1 MSESGKWQRTKRK
14 RKNQSKRQKTT
25 QTVKSGW
32 FTGQGNFRS
41 PIDVCLRLPHPPQ
54 QRRSK
59 MIHKQSFPPP
69 HPLLPQNPPLLP
81 QQQLNKMMIQ
91 RIELHPPSL
100 HPHPPQFVAAKSLM
114 LNPPNFSYTVSYG
127 TEENVLQFL
136 KNKFFLLLR
145 YKNGFAIVKLIITI
159 KV

>member
-1 MSESGKWQRTKRK
+1 
-14 RKNQSKRQKTT
+14 
-25 QTVKSGW
+25 
-32 FTGQGNFRS
+32 
-41 PIDVCLRLPHPPQ
+41 
-54 QRRSK
+54 

-69 HPLLPQNPPLLP
+69 PPLLP

-114 LNPPNFSYTVSYG
+114 LNPPNFSYTVSYV

>member
-1 MSESGKWQRTKRK
+1 
-14 RKNQSKRQKTT
+14 
-25 QTVKSGW
+25 
-32 FTGQGNFRS
+32 
-41 PIDVCLRLPHPPQ
+41 
-54 QRRSK
+54 

-136 KNKFFLLLR
+136 KNKSFLLLR
-145 YKNGFAIVKLIITI
+145 YKNGFAIVKVIL
-159 KV
+159 

>member
-1 MSESGKWQRTKRK
+1 
-14 RKNQSKRQKTT
+14 
-25 QTVKSGW
+25 
-32 FTGQGNFRS
+32 
-41 PIDVCLRLPHPPQ
+41 
-54 QRRSK
+54 

-81 QQQLNKMMIQ
+81 QQQLSKMMIQ

-114 LNPPNFSYTVSYG
+114 LNPPNFSYTVSYV

>member
-1 MSESGKWQRTKRK
+1 
-14 RKNQSKRQKTT
+14 
-25 QTVKSGW
+25 
-32 FTGQGNFRS
+32 
-41 PIDVCLRLPHPPQ
+41 
-54 QRRSK
+54 
-59 MIHKQSFPPP
+59 
-69 HPLLPQNPPLLP
+69 
-81 QQQLNKMMIQ
+81 MMIQ

-145 YKNGFAIVKLIITI
+145 YKNGFAIVKVIITI
-159 KV
+159 KVQNNDIESQRTQEDGYGVCSDRRAG

>member
-1 MSESGKWQRTKRK
+1 
-14 RKNQSKRQKTT
+14 
-25 QTVKSGW
+25 
-32 FTGQGNFRS
+32 
-41 PIDVCLRLPHPPQ
+41 
-54 QRRSK
+54 

>member
-1 MSESGKWQRTKRK
+1 
-14 RKNQSKRQKTT
+14 
-25 QTVKSGW
+25 
-32 FTGQGNFRS
+32 
-41 PIDVCLRLPHPPQ
+41 
-54 QRRSK
+54 

-100 HPHPPQFVAAKSLM
+100 HPHPPQFVAAKSFM
-114 LNPPNFSYTVSYG
+114 LNPPNFSYTVSYV

>member
-1 MSESGKWQRTKRK
+1 
-14 RKNQSKRQKTT
+14 
-25 QTVKSGW
+25 
-32 FTGQGNFRS
+32 
-41 PIDVCLRLPHPPQ
+41 
-54 QRRSK
+54 
-59 MIHKQSFPPP
+59 
-69 HPLLPQNPPLLP
+69 
-81 QQQLNKMMIQ
+81 MMIQ
-91 RIELHPPSL
+91 RIELHPPAF

>member
-1 MSESGKWQRTKRK
+1 
-14 RKNQSKRQKTT
+14 
-25 QTVKSGW
+25 
-32 FTGQGNFRS
+32 
-41 PIDVCLRLPHPPQ
+41 
-54 QRRSK
+54 
-59 MIHKQSFPPP
+59 
-69 HPLLPQNPPLLP
+69 
-81 QQQLNKMMIQ
+81 MMIQ

-145 YKNGFAIVKLIITI
+145 YKNGFAIVKVIITI
-159 KV
+159 KVQNNDIESQRTQEDEDGICNDRRAG

>member
-1 MSESGKWQRTKRK
+1 M
-14 RKNQSKRQKTT
+14 
-25 QTVKSGW
+25 
-32 FTGQGNFRS
+32 
-41 PIDVCLRLPHPPQ
+41 
-54 QRRSK
+54 

-81 QQQLNKMMIQ
+81 QHQLNKMMIQ

-114 LNPPNFSYTVSYG
+114 LNPPNFSYTVSYV

>member
-1 MSESGKWQRTKRK
+1 
-14 RKNQSKRQKTT
+14 
-25 QTVKSGW
+25 
-32 FTGQGNFRS
+32 
-41 PIDVCLRLPHPPQ
+41 
-54 QRRSK
+54 

-100 HPHPPQFVAAKSLM
+100 HPHPPLFVAAKSLM
-114 LNPPNFSYTVSYG
+114 LNPPNFSYTVSYV

>member
-1 MSESGKWQRTKRK
+1 
-14 RKNQSKRQKTT
+14 
-25 QTVKSGW
+25 
-32 FTGQGNFRS
+32 
-41 PIDVCLRLPHPPQ
+41 
-54 QRRSK
+54 

-81 QQQLNKMMIQ
+81 QQQFNKMMIQ

>member
-1 MSESGKWQRTKRK
+1 
-14 RKNQSKRQKTT
+14 
-25 QTVKSGW
+25 
-32 FTGQGNFRS
+32 
-41 PIDVCLRLPHPPQ
+41 
-54 QRRSK
+54 

-127 TEENVLQFL
+127 TEENVLQCL

-145 YKNGFAIVKLIITI
+145 YKNGFAIVKVIITI
-159 KV
+159 KVQNNDIESQRTQEDEDGICNDRRAG

>member
-1 MSESGKWQRTKRK
+1 
-14 RKNQSKRQKTT
+14 
-25 QTVKSGW
+25 
-32 FTGQGNFRS
+32 
-41 PIDVCLRLPHPPQ
+41 
-54 QRRSK
+54 

-136 KNKFFLLLR
+136 KNKFFMLLR

>member
-1 MSESGKWQRTKRK
+1 MIQ
-14 RKNQSKRQKTT
+14 
-25 QTVKSGW
+25 
-32 FTGQGNFRS
+32 
-41 PIDVCLRLPHPPQ
+41 IMLLPHPP
-54 QRRSK
+54 
-59 MIHKQSFPPP
+59 
-69 HPLLPQNPPLLP
+69 HPDAGA
-81 QQQLNKMMIQ
+81 
-91 RIELHPPSL
+91 S
-100 HPHPPQFVAAKSLM
+100 HPHPQFVAAKSLM